1 MKSNVMSNLSK
12 SLYISTYITLLC
24 IVTVHTAIGLNE
36 SGFNSVWS
44 GLALAI
50 WPALLFFI
58 KLFVAPTARTSAN
71 LNLLIASGFIGTALA
86 FSLAKGTDQDIYA
99 FVYGAGL
106 GIGGLILYIFWY
118 SRLGRTPSASLE
130 KGKPL
135 PEFKLKT
142 SEGVLWSSSELTQH
156 PALILFFRGNWCP
169 LCMAQIKE
177 VAASY
182 QTLEKMGVK
191 VFLVSP
197 QPEKHTQALAKK
209 FDVNYH
215 FMIDENNQAASL
227 LGIDAKHGTPKGMEV
242 LGYDSDTVLPT
253 AILTDKNGAI
263 LFTDQT
269 DNYRV
274 RPEPDTFL
282 RVFSE
287 YGLTTQSE

>member
-1 MKSNVMSNLSK
+1 MTNLIKSI
-12 SLYISTYITLLC
+12 YISLYITLLSLVS
-24 IVTVHTAIGLNE
+24 IHAAIGLFD
-36 SGFNSVWS
+36 SGINSVWL
-44 GLALAI
+44 GIAIGI
-50 WPALLFFI
+50 WPALLFFV
-58 KLFVAPTARTSAN
+58 KLFAAPTARTSAN
-71 LNLLIASGFIGTALA
+71 LNTLIVTAFIGAILSFFLSQNTIQQA
-86 FSLAKGTDQDIYA
+86 YA
-99 FVYGAGL
+99 FAYGSGL
-106 GIGGLILYIFWY
+106 GIGGLLLYIFWY
-118 SRLGRTPSASLE
+118 SRLGRKENIALKT
-130 KGKPL
+130 GKKL
-135 PEFKLKT
+135 PKFELKT
-142 SEGVLWSSSELTQH
+142 SAGVAWSSADLDQH

-182 QTLEKMGVK
+182 QALEKLGVS

-209 FDVNYH
+209 FNVNYH
-215 FMIDENNQAASL
+215 FMVDEQNQAAGL

-253 AILTDKNGAI
+253 AILTDQNGVI

-282 RVFSE
+282 RVFTE
-287 YGLTTQSE
+287 HGLTSQH

>member
-1 MKSNVMSNLSK
+1 MSNLIK
-12 SLYISTYITLLC
+12 SLYISLYVTLLS
-24 IVTVHTAIGLNE
+24 IVSVHAVIGLSE

-44 GLALAI
+44 GVAIGI

-58 KLFVAPTARTSAN
+58 KLFVSPSPRTSAN
-71 LNLLIASGFIGTALA
+71 LNLLIAVAFIGAALS
-86 FSLAKGTDQDIYA
+86 FSLANSAEQEIYA
-99 FVYGAGL
+99 FAYGSGL

-118 SRLGRTPSASLE
+118 SRLGRKNNASLE
-130 KGKPL
+130 NGKRL
-135 PEFKLKT
+135 PEFQLKT
-142 SEGVLWSSSELTQH
+142 SKGENWSSSELSQH

-182 QTLEKMGVK
+182 QQLEKLGVK

-209 FDVNYH
+209 FDVKYH
-215 FMIDENNQAASL
+215 FMVDENNQAAAL

-253 AILTDKNGAI
+253 AILTDENGVI

-282 RVFSE
+282 RVFTE
-287 YGLTTQSE
+287 HGLTAQA